1 VPRSQTQFEAF
12 LSLRTV
18 TANGLESTL
27 EDERRCVI
35 KGIHNAFDNIDKNII
50 DMWANKT
57 AEEAHEILSK
67 PDVTVTNQSD
77 KDAQLPKLLKLNDF
91 AKKMGAAA

>member
-1 VPRSQTQFEAF
+1 MPRSQTQFEAF

-50 DMWANKT
+50 DMWANKM
-57 AEEAHEILSK
+57 AEVRTTSHVYGLCISPARAPNPPPPLRITHTHYALRIFHPS
-67 PDVTVTNQSD
+67 
-77 KDAQLPKLLKLNDF
+77 
-91 AKKMGAAA
+91 